1 MAKAAQAAKKAFDLV
16 FLGNSVLRRTSL
28 PVDVGAITKPE
39 TKELMAGMR
48 KVLASTE
55 YGIGLAAP
63 QVGHNVRMLLYLNI
77 VENDLT
83 EEGTERDSL
92 DHFPPPIMMINPVIT
107 DRSVEMVNEWEQCLS
122 VPEFTGLVPRHASVS
137 VDYYDEDGVARSVNM
152 KGQDART
159 VQHEI
164 DHLDGVLFIDRVDL
178 KTNLFVTKE
187 YERILAEN
195 PREIVQHEYP
205 DIDFSDVGLSSSA
218 PEGVDF
224 TSDTQRDN

>member
-1 MAKAAQAAKKAFDLV
+1 M
-16 FLGNSVLRRTSL
+16 LRRTSL

-83 EEGTERDSL
+83 EDGTERDSL

-122 VPEFTGLVPRHASVS
+122 IPDFTGLVPRHASVS

-187 YERILAEN
+187 YERYVKWAWSLRAGYSPWSPCRILAEN
-195 PREIVQHEYP
+195 PREIVQREYP

>member
-1 MAKAAQAAKKAFDLV
+1 M
-16 FLGNSVLRRTSL
+16 LRRTSL

-83 EEGTERDSL
+83 EDGTERDSL
-92 DHFPPPIMMINPVIT
+92 DHFLPPIMMINPVIT

-122 VPEFTGLVPRHASVS
+122 VPDFTGLVPRHASVS

-187 YERILAEN
+187 YERYVKWAWSLRAGYSPWSPCRILAEN
-195 PREIVQHEYP
+195 PREIVQREYP